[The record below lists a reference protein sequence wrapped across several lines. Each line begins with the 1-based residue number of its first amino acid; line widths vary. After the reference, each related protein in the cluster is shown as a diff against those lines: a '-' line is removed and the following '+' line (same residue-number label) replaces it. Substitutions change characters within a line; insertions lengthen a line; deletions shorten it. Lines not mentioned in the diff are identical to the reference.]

1 MSKNLF
7 TEENVI
13 QVLDWAYDK
22 ALNGLPGN
30 PTVYELADSYLT
42 KHPSIE
48 DAINSLIKWQNTKSA
63 TSGFVTGV
71 GGLITLPV
79 AIPANIS
86 SVLYIQTR
94 MIAAIAHM
102 RGYDLKDD
110 QIQSFVYVALTG
122 HSAAGI
128 MKQAGIKLGINLG
141 NQLVK
146 RVPFEVIKAINK
158 AVGFRLMTKFGT
170 KGIINLGKA
179 VPILGGAIGGTVDG
193 VSTNV
198 IGKTSKRLFVVSIN

>member
-94 MIAAIAHM
+94 SEEHTSELQS
-102 RGYDLKDD
+102 RG
-110 QIQSFVYVALTG
+110 
-122 HSAAGI
+122 
-128 MKQAGIKLGINLG
+128 
-141 NQLVK
+141 
-146 RVPFEVIKAINK
+146 
-158 AVGFRLMTKFGT
+158 
-170 KGIINLGKA
+170 
-179 VPILGGAIGGTVDG
+179 
-193 VSTNV
+193 
-198 IGKTSKRLFVVSIN
+198 